1 MHCLAISSSAG
12 RFGIRYKI
20 QRLWWDDLLAFL
32 ATSIELFFL
41 ATLFF
46 IPICECYQP
55 EMKFKSLSSLHC
67 CTIATYFVGVTPPN
81 LIEQAT
87 FWYRQFPM
95 LSIVWC
101 VVDSASKPMHSLKIR
116 LISFFPQA
124 MQNKPRSDT
133 SPSVSCIVFYP

>member
-32 ATSIELFFL
+32 ATSIDLFFL

-46 IPICECYQP
+46 IPICGCYHP
-55 EMKFKSLSSLHC
+55 DMKFKSLSYLRF
-67 CTIATYFVGVTPPN
+67 CTAATYFVGVTPPN

-95 LSIVWC
+95 LSIVWW
-101 VVDSASKPMHSLKIR
+101 VVDSARRNPFIR
-116 LISFFPQA
+116 
-124 MQNKPRSDT
+124 
-133 SPSVSCIVFYP
+133 